1 MDTVITTVIKIVGIV
16 ILIAAIVYLL
26 KPDVMKWLLE
36 FFKKG
41 KRIYFAGLIRLVLA
55 VVFLLGAREC
65 DITWVIAAFGILF
78 LISGLSIFMLGL
90 EKLKAILDW
99 YQKKSALFLR
109 VIALIALAIGAA
121 IIWACIAF
129 LVPETGSRARLQR

>member
-26 KPDVMKWLLE
+26 KPGVMKWLLE

-41 KRIYFAGLIRLVLA
+41 HRIYFLGLIRLVLA

-65 DITWVIAAFGILF
+65 DITWVIAAFGVLF
-78 LISGLSIFMLGL
+78 LMSGLLIFMLGL

-121 IIWACIAF
+121 IIYSA
-129 LVPETGSRARLQR
+129 